1 MQKGKVTKG
10 GNVRSYAKQQSDKLR
25 NIRRRY
31 EREAA
36 KFRKQAANA
45 VGITKENLE
54 QAAQRSLE
62 QANRYR
68 ADKILGKTKAGTAEA
83 AAKIEAALGREAG
96 ASERTLDFG
105 RKTEDAQK
113 DQVARSLLRGNTGS
127 QFYAATKDIWKG
139 ARTPEERNELIKK
152 HFGTSNLLDA
162 VNKLSADTG
171 TDFTM
176 NSDATKR
183 GEEYQKKSR
192 RGMLAVAKTRR

>member
-1 MQKGKVTKG
+1 MAGGKVTRG

-45 VGITKENLE
+45 VGVTKENLE
-54 QAAQRSLE
+54 KAAKRSMEQAAK
-62 QANRYR
+62 YY
-68 ADKILGKTKAGTAEA
+68 ADRILGKTKAGTAEA
-83 AAKIEAALGREAG
+83 AAKISEALSREAG
-96 ASERTLDFG
+96 ASERTLDFS
-105 RKTEDAQK
+105 RKSEDLQK
-113 DQVARSLLRGNTGS
+113 DQVARALLRGNTGS

-183 GEEYQKKSR
+183 GEEYQKKAR
-192 RGMLAVAKTRR
+192 QGMLSVAKTRR

>member
-1 MQKGKVTKG
+1 MKDGRVTKG
-10 GNVRSYAKQQSDKLR
+10 GNVRSFAKQQSDKLR

-45 VGITKENLE
+45 TGIAKENLE
-54 QAAQRSLE
+54 QAAKRSLE
-62 QANRYR
+62 QANKYR

-83 AAKIEAALGREAG
+83 AAKIGEALRREAG
-96 ASERTLDFG
+96 ASERTKDFS
-105 RKTEDAQK
+105 RKSEDLQK
-113 DQVARSLLRGNTGS
+113 EQVAHALLRGNTGS

-152 HFGTSNLLDA
+152 HFGVSNLLDA

-171 TDFTM
+171 TDFTI

-183 GEEYQKKSR
+183 GEEYQRKARK
-192 RGMLAVAKTRR
+192 GMLAVAKTKR